1 MQDDNEPTLSDNAI
15 TLICSAAALAVLI
28 VLGNLAPDLLL
39 AIVR

>member
-15 TLICSAAALAVLI
+15 TLTCSAATLAVLI
-28 VLGNLAPDLLL
+28 VLGNLAPDVLL